1 MRMLY
6 RISLALAAL
15 FVFTLSALA
24 VTLVKDGQP
33 AASIVLP
40 AKTEFDGYA
49 DQKGFTDEEQLA
61 AEELQAIIE
70 KISGAKLP
78 IVRAD
83 GKPPQGM
90 PILLGAELARGQGL
104 GTQLDRLDKDGL
116 ICTVKDG
123 RLILTG
129 KRARGTLYAAYAFLE
144 SLGCRWVFPGAAGE
158 IYPSL
163 KTIDTTIN
171 LTQNPSH
178 SQRYWWC
185 TYGNGKDYPRWVLRN
200 KGNFERAPGD
210 AYISQGH
217 ALAAPLGW
225 GGAQEKYREKYINA
239 DGKEA
244 FRLPEE
250 YFAMEMG
257 KPNRHVPNMSN
268 PKVIDLYVDFYT
280 QQLRKNPTQYISISA
295 EDGFV
300 NDERPESRKLDSAE
314 FDYIIGAP
322 SATDRLL
329 NFHNRV
335 ITRVTKEFP
344 NAKFGMLVYANNTMP
359 PRLEG
364 VHPNLALVFAPLSI
378 CPLHHVRDEKCKTN
392 REYRQWFEDWMR
404 LAKAAGAETYYY
416 DYEPMGYCWNV
427 AMICPRWGIIG
438 KNYSWFKELGLDG
451 HTTQGFDDWA
461 SCGLNNYLMQ
471 RLYWDATLDYHA
483 VIADYCKA
491 RYGAAAPAME
501 EYYHIMERRMDEIP
515 DLYSNE
521 VWANHLIL
529 NKETRKACDAQIA
542 KAQKL
547 ADTPTAKA
555 HVQMAADLQA
565 STNAMCDA
573 IEYGDATGD
582 FGKAAEMML
591 ACFTVKEKLNK
602 IYSHYMSPARMDE
615 KQKAQYLTAGMWNQY
630 KEIDAKIDAAK
641 AKVVLPRTW
650 KGNNDTRQQAIPL
663 GWYMPGAKVDTL
675 DDLDITVCP
684 DVKYGTQREVSAFFY
699 RTEVNVP
706 RDFAGKGKI
715 TLYFPGLIA
724 KAVQVWVNGQ
734 PVTFDVNGE
743 QSTIWRGPTYFWID
757 YNHQVEFDIT
767 PHVKPGQKNT
777 IAFRAFK
784 SYDFGGSY
792 RRVWLLAN

>member
-1 MRMLY
+1 MREL
-6 RISLALAAL
+6 IWFSLALL
-15 FVFTLSALA
+15 LSCLPALA
-24 VTLVKDGQP
+24 VTLVKDGRP

-49 DQKGFTDEEQLA
+49 EKKGFTDEEKLA
-61 AEELQAIIE
+61 AEELQLFIE

-78 IVRAD
+78 IVTAD
-83 GKPPQGM
+83 AKPQGAT
-90 PILLGAELARGQGL
+90 ILLGAELARGQGL
-104 GTQLDRLDKDGL
+104 GAQIDKLDEDGL
-116 ICTVKDG
+116 ICTVKG
-123 RLILTG
+123 NALILTG
-129 KRARGTLYAAYAFLE
+129 QRARGALYAAYTFLE
-144 SLGCRWVFPGAAGE
+144 SLGCRWVFPGPAGE

-163 KTIDTTIN
+163 KTIDTSIN
-171 LTQNPSH
+171 ITQNPSH

-185 TYGNGKDYPRWVLRN
+185 TYGNGKDYPQWVLRN
-200 KGNFERAPGD
+200 KGNFSKAPGD
-210 AYISQGH
+210 VKIAQGH
-217 ALAAPLGW
+217 ALAGPLRW
-225 GGAQEKYREKYINA
+225 GASQERYREKFTDA

-250 YFAMEMG
+250 YFAMEQG
-257 KPNRHVPNMSN
+257 KPNRAVPNMSN
-268 PKVIDLYVDFYT
+268 PKAVDLYVDFYT
-280 QQLRKNPTQYISISA
+280 QQLRKNPREYISISA

-335 ITRVTKEFP
+335 ISRVTKEFP
-344 NAKFGMLVYANNTMP
+344 DAKFGMLVYANNTMP

-364 VHPNLALVFAPLSI
+364 VHPNLALIFAPLSI
-378 CPLHHVRDEKCKTN
+378 CPLHHVRDDKCKTN

-427 AMICPRWGIIG
+427 AMINPRWGIIG
-438 KNYSWFKELGLDG
+438 KNYPWFHQLGLDG

-471 RLYWDATLDYHA
+471 RFYWDATLDYKA
-483 VIADYCKA
+483 VIADYSKA
-491 RYGAAAPAME
+491 RFGAAAPAMI
-501 EYYHIMERRMDEIP
+501 EYFDILEARMDEIP
-515 DLYSNE
+515 DMYSNE
-521 VWANHLIL
+521 VWDNHLIL
-529 NKETRKACDAQIA
+529 TKNVRKKGDAQIERA
-542 KAQKL
+542 RRL

-555 HVQMAADLQA
+555 HVEMMADLQA

-582 FGKAAEMML
+582 FGKAAQMMEK
-591 ACFTVKEKLNK
+591 CFEIKDRLNK
-602 IYSHYMSPARMDE
+602 IYTHYMSPARMNQQE
-615 KQKAQYLTAGMWNQY
+615 KAQYLTGGMWNQY
-630 KEIDAKIDAAK
+630 KEIAAKIDGSK
-641 AKVVLPRTW
+641 AKVVLPRAW
-650 KGNNDTRQQAIPL
+650 KGNNDTRQQARPL
-663 GWYMPGAKVDTL
+663 GWYQPETKVDHL

-684 DVKYGTQREVSAFFY
+684 DVKYGTQREVAAFFY

-706 RDFAGKGKI
+706 QDFAGKEKI

-724 KAVQVWVNGQ
+724 KAMQIWVNGQ

-743 QSTIWRGPTYFWID
+743 QSTIWRGPTYFWINYD
-757 YNHQVEFDIT
+757 HQVEFDIT
-767 PHVKPGQKNT
+767 PYVKAGQKNT
-777 IAFRAFK
+777 LAFRVFK

-792 RRVWLLAN
+792 RRVWLLGN